1 VIKDARRK
9 RLVKGI
15 KNYNSLVISH
25 LLFVYDIMTF
35 GHGYLREI
43 ISIKEI
49 LGIYCK
55 VTSMEINLR
64 KSSMVFNE
72 LAKEERFQIAN
83 ILPMN

>member
-1 VIKDARRK
+1 MIKDARRT

-15 KNYNSLVISH
+15 QNYNSLVISH

>member
-1 VIKDARRK
+1 MIKDARRT

-55 VTSMEINLR
+55 VTSMDINLR

-72 LAKEERFQIAN
+72 LSKEERFQIAN

>member
-1 VIKDARRK
+1 
-9 RLVKGI
+9 
-15 KNYNSLVISH
+15 
-25 LLFVYDIMTF
+25 MTF
-35 GHGYLREI
+35 RHGYLREI
-43 ISIKEI
+43 ISSKEI

>member
-1 VIKDARRK
+1 MIKDARRT

-35 GHGYLREI
+35 RHGYLK
-43 ISIKEI
+43 SIKEI

>member
-1 VIKDARRK
+1 MIKDARRT

-35 GHGYLREI
+35 RHGYLREI